1 MTTAVLSCVACLML
15 GWAWGWRTRDRT
27 ITKRADDLREL
38 TMMLRGHVEAA
49 EFETIARKVGAA

>member
-27 ITKRADDLREL
+27 ITKRSDDLREL
-38 TMMLRGHVEAA
+38 RMMLRAHVDHDWE
-49 EFETIARKVGAA
+49 RLP